1 MLTYIKS
8 NKPNIMEP
16 RRKFKLMTKP
26 SFQGERGDII
36 NTCEAHSLTEAI
48 QIFAKI
54 KQLRPD
60 KLVELFK
67 VHQQ

>member
-1 MLTYIKS
+1 
-8 NKPNIMEP
+8 MES
-16 RRKFKLMTKP
+16 RARFKLMTKT

-36 NTCEAHSLTEAI
+36 NTCEAYSITEAI
-48 QIFAKI
+48 EIFAKI

-60 KLVELFK
+60 QLVELFR

>member
-1 MLTYIKS
+1 MLTYIKP
-8 NKPNIMEP
+8 NKQNIMES

-26 SFQGERGDII
+26 SHQGERGEVI

-48 QIFAKI
+48 ETFAQI

-60 KLVELFK
+60 KLVKIFR

>member
-1 MLTYIKS
+1 
-8 NKPNIMEP
+8 MES

-26 SFQGERGDII
+26 SFQGERGEII
-36 NTCEAHSLTEAI
+36 TICEAHSLTEAI
-48 QIFAKI
+48 EIFAKI

-60 KLVELFK
+60 KLVELFR